1 MTYLVSASDEIRH
14 PASLIARF
22 LRTEFPVLADLA
34 SDFEQQI
41 HGAKTL
47 APSDAGSDYP
57 WSLVGTAIDYRLRFL
72 FEILPVTRLQA
83 FQAAQG
89 WHISDAGTVLDE
101 QVTFPM
107 GPNSRRVVSMAK
119 VSADLFSELRDFL
132 RRVRPARRYL
142 SRDDEAWLCRYCAA
156 LALIDRKLTG
166 KLRTG
171 EDPLHALPAGS
182 TLEDVFALI
191 PRAAIVDICQL
202 SRRFQTATGREWLK
216 GTVKFNPSVWVG
228 NIGASPDLL
237 VGDCLLD
244 LKTATRPR
252 LERVWLDQ
260 LLLYTLVVGDL
271 KKIIRLGFHL
281 LRQDRTITWPI
292 DEFLTQAAGGSEVDI
307 ERLSQ
312 EFFTVAAHSSFM
324 SPMERRKEP
333 K

>member
-1 MTYLVSASDEIRH
+1 VTYLVSATDEIRH
-14 PASLIARF
+14 PGSLIARF

-34 SDFEQQI
+34 SDFERQN

-47 APSDAGSDYP
+47 APSTAGSDYP

-89 WHISDAGTVLDE
+89 WHISDAGTALDE

-107 GPNSRRVVSMAK
+107 GPKSKRIVSMAK

-142 SRDDEAWLCRYCAA
+142 SRDDESWLCRYCAA

-171 EDPLHALPAGS
+171 ADPLHALPRGS
-182 TLEDVFALI
+182 TLDDLLALI

-202 SRRFQTATGREWLK
+202 SRRFQNRTGREWFTR
-216 GTVKFNPSVWVG
+216 TVRHGRFP
-228 NIGASPDLL
+228 A
-237 VGDCLLD
+237 
-244 LKTATRPR
+244 
-252 LERVWLDQ
+252 WL
-260 LLLYTLVVGDL
+260 
-271 KKIIRLGFHL
+271 
-281 LRQDRTITWPI
+281 WP
-292 DEFLTQAAGGSEVDI
+292 
-307 ERLSQ
+307 
-312 EFFTVAAHSSFM
+312 
-324 SPMERRKEP
+324 
-333 K
+333 